1 MKIENL
7 GSMSLEMALMVG
19 RFLKAFAT
27 NGYVDSKG
35 KKYLID
41 KNGTHFRVRG
51 NHENKKP

>member
-7 GSMSLEMALMVG
+7 GSMSLDMALMVG

-41 KNGTHFRVRG
+41 KNGTHFRIRG